1 MQEIRVLVCD
11 DEELIH
17 QKVEELIKTYDKT
30 NEYVFKVFHCYNGEE
45 LISFSIEYDVL
56 MLDIDMPDKDGIEAA
71 RILLKNGYNPQIIML
86 SSKRERFKDAFKI
99 GAKRFVT
106 KPVNEKEFYEALS
119 AVIYSWAGS
128 GLIEVSNNGEK
139 CTISQREIKYIES
152 KKDYL
157 KIYTYKTDFEI
168 NESLKIFMEKLDQ
181 RIFLQSHRSKIV
193 NLLYVLDMDKEWLY
207 LNGGEKIPVSRR
219 KYKEVHQKII
229 EFDKNWE
236 G

>member
-30 NEYVFKVFHCYNGEE
+30 NEYVFKFFHCYNGEE

-106 KPVNEKEFYEALS
+106 KPVDEKEFYEALN
-119 AVIYSWAGS
+119 AAIYSLAGAR
-128 GLIEVSNNGEK
+128 LIEVCHNGEK
-139 CTISQREIKYIES
+139 MYNISTRN
-152 KKDYL
+152 
-157 KIYTYKTDFEI
+157 KIYRVKKRLFK
-168 NESLKIFMEKLDQ
+168 N
-181 RIFLQSHRSKIV
+181 
-193 NLLYVLDMDKEWLY
+193 LY
-207 LNGGEKIPVSRR
+207 L
-219 KYKEVHQKII
+219 
-229 EFDKNWE
+229 
-236 G
+236 

>member
-45 LISFSIEYDVL
+45 LINFNIEYDVL

-71 RILLKNGYNPQIIML
+71 RTLLKYVYKPQIIML
-86 SSKRERFKDAFKI
+86 SSKLERFKDAFTI

-106 KPVNEKEFYEALS
+106 KPVDEKEFYEALS
-119 AVIYSWAGS
+119 AVIYSLAGS
-128 GLIEVSNNGEK
+128 GLIEVCHNGKK
-139 CTISQREIKYIES
+139 CTIPQRKIMYIDA

-157 KIYTYKTDFEI
+157 KIHTLKCDFEV
-168 NESLKIFMEKLDQ
+168 NESLKKFMEKLDK
-181 RIFLQSHRSKIV
+181 RIFLQTHRSKIV

-229 EFDKNWE
+229 EFDKSWE

>member
-106 KPVNEKEFYEALS
+106 KPVDEKEFYEALS

-168 NESLKIFMEKLDQ
+168 NE
-181 RIFLQSHRSKIV
+181 
-193 NLLYVLDMDKEWLY
+193 
-207 LNGGEKIPVSRR
+207 
-219 KYKEVHQKII
+219 
-229 EFDKNWE
+229 
-236 G
+236 